1 MFIEL
6 STLLCMHFCIKKKKK
21 IAGILTYRP
30 VGKSFLADLFSES
43 GNNNMLLWREYLLLL
58 ENVKA
63 FICKLHNPV
72 YNLNVAIL

>member
-6 STLLCMHFCIKKKKK
+6 STLLCMHFCIEK
-21 IAGILTYRP
+21 INFAGIMKYRP
-30 VGKSFLADLFSES
+30 VVKSFLADLFSES
-43 GNNNMLLWREYLLLL
+43 GNIYVTLDKYLLLS

-72 YNLNVAIL
+72 YNLDLAIL